1 MISKQ
6 ADYHSGNHE
15 TDNLNRKYSWL
26 RRAEIMMLGVGP
38 LTRNDVLKT
47 EYYYFLVSNRS

>member
-38 LTRNDVLKT
+38 LTRNDVLKILL
-47 EYYYFLVSNRS
+47 FLGL